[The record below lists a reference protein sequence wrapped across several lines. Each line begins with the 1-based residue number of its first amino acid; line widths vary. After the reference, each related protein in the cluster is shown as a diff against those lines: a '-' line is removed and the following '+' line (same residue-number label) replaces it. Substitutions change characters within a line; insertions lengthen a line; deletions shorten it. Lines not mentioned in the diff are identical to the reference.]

1 MANVSTK
8 PRSRLARLSSTAM
21 LLVALCMSFVAV
33 NADAAQSADDVR
45 PTVGLVNEDLASEFN
60 GDEYTFGTSF
70 VDRIS
75 KDSEYNWIVLSRS
88 VAEKAYTDGSVDAIL
103 YIPQSFTRDIL
114 TLQKTTPTKATV
126 EYKLEPQADKR
137 ADQLLESRI
146 VAIVNGFNESVIKMY
161 YASLADNLAEADGN
175 MHGTLSNQEALI
187 AALTADVQ
195 KPFSG
200 TIPHMENFVST
211 ATGLKDVNA
220 ATVEAQNTFTK
231 SVADSLTTSSEALS
245 GQLPNIDQYA
255 RRQQE
260 IAQTNATNSNKGIA
274 DQAASDRS
282 FYGSQFETLRT
293 STLCKLAGRDATDL
307 PAPCTRPD
315 GTIPPHLDGRIA
327 ELQQAIAQYTADHT
341 LAVDKLSADLDT
353 RIQNLKAIRTRLSAS
368 ADPVNQTDPANP
380 ANPANPSNQTTP
392 ASPTNPANPTGP
404 SVPAAVVDPTL
415 VASLQAEILALE
427 TSRDSLRT
435 GLPAPAFDSA
445 LTNVDTWYNE
455 TIASLKKASLT
466 ENTVTSLEIGDWSSH
481 TPDSSGLYV
490 DSSDELR
497 TSITGLVSQTA
508 QTGSQ
513 ITSSARTVPDNTSQ
527 FDALLKNA
535 TTTFDGTENV
545 LTGLNNFVAT
555 GNTGLKESQAYY
567 ANFATVLANT
577 RTPGV
582 DTSSIYDFFAAP
594 INAKNITPDQIAAA
608 SITDPVSWF
617 DPQWAAV
624 FGGGLLAGILAT
636 VLSGAFRK
644 RKRA

>member
-8 PRSRLARLSSTAM
+8 PRSRLARLSSAAM

-75 KDSEYNWIVLSRS
+75 KDSDYNWIVLSRS

-103 YIPQSFTRDIL
+103 YVPQSFTRDIL
-114 TLQKTTPTKATV
+114 TLQETTPTKATI

-200 TIPHMENFVST
+200 TIPHMENFVSS

-245 GQLPNIDQYA
+245 GQLPNIEQYA

-293 STLCKLAGRDATDL
+293 STLCKLAGLDATDL

-315 GTIPPHLDGRIA
+315 GTIPPHLHGRIA

-341 LAVDKLSADLDT
+341 VAIDKLSADLDT
-353 RIQNLKAIRTRLSAS
+353 RIQNLKAVRTRLSAS
-368 ADPVNQTDPANP
+368 ADPVN
-380 ANPANPSNQTTP
+380 
-392 ASPTNPANPTGP
+392 PTNPANPTGP
-404 SVPAAVVDPTL
+404 SVPAAVVDPAL

-427 TSRDSLRT
+427 TTRDSLRT

-466 ENTVTSLEIGDWSSH
+466 DNTVTSLEVSDWSSH

-535 TTTFDGTENV
+535 TTTFEGTENV
-545 LTGLNNFVAT
+545 LTGLNKFVAT

-567 ANFATVLANT
+567 ANFASVLANT

-582 DTSSIYDFFAAP
+582 DTSSIYDFFASP
-594 INAKNITPDQIAAA
+594 INAKNITQDRATAA
-608 SITDPVSWF
+608 SITNPVSWF

-644 RKRA
+644 RKKV

>member
-1 MANVSTK
+1 MANMSTQ
-8 PRSRLARLSSTAM
+8 PRSRLARLSSAAM
-21 LLVALCMSFVAV
+21 LLVALCISFVAV
-33 NADAAQSADDVR
+33 NTDAAYSADDAR

-70 VDRIS
+70 VDQIS

-88 VAEKAYTDGSVDAIL
+88 VAEKAYSDGSVDAIL

-114 TLQKTTPTKATV
+114 TLQDTTPTKATV
-126 EYKLEPQADKR
+126 DYKLAPQADER

-146 VAIVNGFNESVIKMY
+146 VAIVSGFNESVIKMY
-161 YASLADNLAEADGN
+161 YASLADNLAEADGQ
-175 MHGTLSNQEALI
+175 MHGTLSNQQALI

-200 TIPHMENFVST
+200 TIPNIENFVSS
-211 ATGLKDVNA
+211 AKGLKDVNA

-231 SVADSLTTSSEALS
+231 SVADSLTSSSEALS
-245 GQLPNIDQYA
+245 GQLQKIDEYA

-260 IAQTNATNSNKGIA
+260 IAQINATNSNKGIA
-274 DQAASDRS
+274 DQAASDRG
-282 FYGSQFETLRT
+282 FYGSQFDALRT
-293 STLCKLAGRDATDL
+293 STLCRLAGLDASNL

-315 GTIPPHLDGRIA
+315 GTTPPHLDGRIA
-327 ELQQAIAQYTADHT
+327 ELQHAIAQCTADHT
-341 LAVDKLSADLDT
+341 LAIDNLSADLDT
-353 RIQNLKAIRTRLSAS
+353 RVQNLKAVETRLGGS
-368 ADPVNQTDPANP
+368 ADPVDPAD
-380 ANPANPSNQTTP
+380 A
-392 ASPTNPANPTGP
+392 ANPTRP
-404 SVPAAVVDPTL
+404 SAPAGVVDPAI

-427 TSRDSLRT
+427 TTRDSLRT

-445 LTNVDTWYNE
+445 LTNVNTWYND
-455 TIASLKKASLT
+455 TIASLKEASLT
-466 ENTVTSLEIGDWSSH
+466 ENSVTSLEVRDWSSH

-497 TSITGLVSQTA
+497 TGITGLASQTE

-513 ITSSARTVPDNTSQ
+513 ITSSAGTVPDNTSQ

-535 TTTFDGTENV
+535 TTTFDGVENV
-545 LTGLNNFVAT
+545 FTGLNKFVAT
-555 GNTGLKESQAYY
+555 GNTGLKETQAYY
-567 ANFATVLANT
+567 ANFASVLANT

-594 INAKNITPDQIAAA
+594 IDAKNITPDHTAAA
-608 SITDPVSWF
+608 SMTNPVSWF

-644 RKRA
+644 RKEV